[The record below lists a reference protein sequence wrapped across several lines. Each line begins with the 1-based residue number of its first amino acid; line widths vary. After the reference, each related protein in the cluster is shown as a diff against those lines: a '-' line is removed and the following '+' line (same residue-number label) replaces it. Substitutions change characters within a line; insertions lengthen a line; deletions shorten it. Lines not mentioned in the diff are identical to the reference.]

1 MTNKEELEK
10 MVAMFKEQLN
20 KSQNINKQ
28 RFDRIAEL
36 EEQLKIQGLQL
47 ALLFEVLRYDSKHK
61 GFSQLVMMLG
71 RIRKFWKRERPLNR
85 IEQQIRDM
93 EQKGLFN
100 FEIED
105 DDDTGGLDDFK
116 FPPFR

>member
-1 MTNKEELEK
+1 MSTKEELQK
-10 MVAMFKEQLN
+10 MVAMFKEQTLRLQ
-20 KSQNINKQ
+20 KINKQ

-36 EEQLKIQGLQL
+36 EEQIKIQGLQL
-47 ALLFEVLRYDSKHK
+47 GLLFEVLRYDSRHK

-71 RIRKFWKRERPLNR
+71 KIRRFWRGEKPLNR

-100 FEIED
+100 FIEDED
-105 DDDTGGLDDFK
+105 DDS
-116 FPPFR
+116 FPPFE

>member
-1 MTNKEELEK
+1 
-10 MVAMFKEQLN
+10 MFKEENFKLQG
-20 KSQNINKQ
+20 INKQ

-36 EEQLKIQGLQL
+36 EEQIKIQGLQL
-47 ALLFEVLRYDSKHK
+47 ALLFEVLRYDSRHK

-71 RIRKFWKRERPLNR
+71 KIRKFWKGSKPLNR

-100 FEIED
+100 FD
-105 DDDTGGLDDFK
+105 DDEDYDSFDNFRL
-116 FPPFR
+116 PPFK

>member
-1 MTNKEELEK
+1 MPTKDELQKMVKLLKEETAKLQK
-10 MVAMFKEQLN
+10 V
-20 KSQNINKQ
+20 NKQ

-105 DDDTGGLDDFK
+105 DDDIDGLDDFK